1 MTARPLF
8 LAMLATA
15 AGLALLS
22 LAAPR
27 LQAALAYL
35 PVDTAL
41 NRYVREGEIPSAQL
55 VALRA
60 RARAAISHHAHYR
73 YFDGLSQLN
82 YLQALDAAGKPW
94 LQRPALHRS
103 LDAALEA
110 VARAPARPRTWLRI
124 ARARAALGEAPG
136 AVVDA
141 LTLSILTGRVEPT
154 LLLPR
159 LELGLLY
166 ADALDEESRALLS
179 DQALLAWRTQ
189 ERAFRRALD
198 EGRLDLSRLES
209 VLGNRSGTIV
219 RALEHPG

>member
-1 MTARPLF
+1 MKARPLI
-8 LAMLATA
+8 LAMLATTA
-15 AGLALLS
+15 ALALLT

-41 NRYVREGEIPSAQL
+41 NRYFREGEIPSAQL
-55 VALRA
+55 AALRA
-60 RARAAISHHAHYR
+60 RAEAAIGHHPHYR
-73 YFDGLSQLN
+73 YSDGLSQLN
-82 YLQALDAAGKPW
+82 YLQALDVADRPW
-94 LQRPALHRS
+94 LRRPALNRS
-103 LDAALEA
+103 LDAGLEA
-110 VARAPARPRTWLRI
+110 VARAPAKPRAWLRV
-124 ARARAALGEAPG
+124 ARARAALGEEPTQ
-136 AVVDA
+136 VVDA

-166 ADALDEESRALLS
+166 AEALDEEARALVS

-198 EGRLDLSRLES
+198 EGRLDLSRIES
-209 VLGNRSGTIV
+209 VLGRRSDTIV
-219 RALEHPG
+219 RALENPG

>member
-1 MTARPLF
+1 MTVRPLI

-15 AGLALLS
+15 AALALLS

-41 NRYVREGEIPSAQL
+41 NRYFREHEIPGDQL
-55 VALRA
+55 TALRA
-60 RARAAISHHAHYR
+60 RAGAAIAHHDHYR

-82 YLQALDAAGKPW
+82 YLQALDEAGKPW
-94 LQRPALHRS
+94 LQRPALYRS
-103 LDAALEA
+103 LDAGLEA
-110 VARAPARPRTWLRI
+110 VARAPAKPRTWLRI
-124 ARARAALGEAPG
+124 ARARAALGWSPDS
-136 AVVDA
+136 VVDA
-141 LTLSILTGRVEPT
+141 LSLSILTGRYEPT

-159 LELGLLY
+159 LELGLRY
-166 ADALDEESRALLS
+166 ADTLDEDSRVLLS

-209 VLGNRSGTIV
+209 VLGNRSDTIV
-219 RALEHPG
+219 RALENPG

>member
-1 MTARPLF
+1 MTARSLF
-8 LAMLATA
+8 LAMLAIA
-15 AGLALLS
+15 AALALLG

-27 LQAALAYL
+27 LQATLVYL

-41 NRYVREGEIPSAQL
+41 DRYFRENVIPGAQL
-55 VALRA
+55 AALRA
-60 RARAAISHHAHYR
+60 RAEAAIAHHPHYR

-82 YLQALDAAGKPW
+82 YLEALHAADKPW
-94 LQRPALHRS
+94 LRRPALNRS
-103 LDAALEA
+103 LDAGLEA
-110 VARAPARPRTWLRI
+110 VARAPAKPRTWLRI
-124 ARARAALGEAPG
+124 ARIRAALGSSPA

-141 LTLSILTGRVEPT
+141 LTLSILTGRFEPT

-166 ADALDEESRALLS
+166 AGVLDEESRALLS

-209 VLGNRSGTIV
+209 VLGNRSDTIV
-219 RALEHPG
+219 RALENPG